1 MATNE
6 VLSRIKTNAITAE
19 EMIKKLKFEV
29 AEVKSLSSQEKNKAR
44 VKAIEAENEQL
55 RKEIDEWKDK
65 LIKLEIAN
73 GIQQVPLPSKNM
85 TRVPQSHDEPI
96 KTSQLVE
103 ETLKSVASDNSNQ
116 HCGDNVAKKKKEKP
130 TEGKKTKG
138 GGGGGGSGGGVT
150 AEEHPVDVGR
160 LDFRVG
166 RILSVKKHPDADS
179 LYVEEIDVGE
189 GKARTVVSGLVKF
202 IPAEGLQNR
211 LVVLLCNLKPVKMRG
226 ITSEAMVMCAS
237 TPDKVEILLPPPESI
252 PGDEV
257 HVEGYP
263 RVPDPVLNPKKKVF
277 ETVAP
282 DLKTNSERVATFK
295 GAVFSVPSKGVVT
308 APSLVGVSIK

>member
-1 MATNE
+1 
-6 VLSRIKTNAITAE
+6 
-19 EMIKKLKFEV
+19 
-29 AEVKSLSSQEKNKAR
+29 
-44 VKAIEAENEQL
+44 
-55 RKEIDEWKDK
+55 
-65 LIKLEIAN
+65 
-73 GIQQVPLPSKNM
+73 M

-189 GKARTVVSGLVKF
+189 GKARTVV
-202 IPAEGLQNR
+202 R
-211 LVVLLCNLKPVKMRG
+211 LCNNRCKIYGALREIYQRSWLKQQC
-226 ITSEAMVMCAS
+226 I
-237 TPDKVEILLPPPESI
+237 
-252 PGDEV
+252 
-257 HVEGYP
+257 
-263 RVPDPVLNPKKKVF
+263 
-277 ETVAP
+277 
-282 DLKTNSERVATFK
+282 
-295 GAVFSVPSKGVVT
+295 
-308 APSLVGVSIK
+308 